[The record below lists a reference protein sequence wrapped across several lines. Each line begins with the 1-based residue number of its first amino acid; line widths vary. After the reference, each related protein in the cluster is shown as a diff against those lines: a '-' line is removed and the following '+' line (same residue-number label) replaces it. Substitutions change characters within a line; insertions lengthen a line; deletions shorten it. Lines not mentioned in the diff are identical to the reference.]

1 MEQPQRRLAEILAM
15 VTLVLLLMACG
26 GESDDEAPDPGD
38 VTPSDSQPT
47 LTAETPGTQS
57 GESGADFDADGDG
70 YYVESELRRAIRMT
84 FGEYDWPDDYTT
96 TADAILEE
104 TYRYA
109 TDEQR
114 EGSLSQVGMEHT
126 LIGGWHECAWYMTW
140 LDAFQSG
147 DSVAQAEALRVMTEI
162 LPNNPSLGDGGG
174 VEVLSGIA
182 ETAALGDPSLVQR
195 TVGLSC
201 VDLPFDQA
209 GNQGGGGVLT
219 RAHVRRLS
227 VAASLP

>member
-114 EGSLSQVGMEHT
+114 EGSPSQVGMEHT

-147 DSVAQAEALRVMTEI
+147 VNVAQAEALQVMTNVFSE
-162 LPNNPSLGDGGG
+162 NPSHHESTRDALG
-174 VEVLSGIA
+174 EIA
-182 ETAALGDPSLVQR
+182 QAAALGAPSLVQR
-195 TVGLSC
+195 HVGLRC
-201 VDLPFDQA
+201 ADLPFDRTL
-209 GNQGGGGVLT
+209 GT
-219 RAHVRRLS
+219 S
-227 VAASLP
+227 D